1 LNDVTKRYKVFPMKI
16 RERVNTSGGT
26 SWALD
31 YGLVNGR
38 RKVAAFKKKADA
50 VAALNA
56 AKQERQKFGH
66 LAPMLSPVEVA
77 DFLTARDRLAGCGAS
92 VQEAVDY
99 YLKHAAVVRES
110 VLVPELVKRFLDLQA
125 DRKNAV
131 RAQQSYRTA
140 LGALSR
146 WLPMKAANEVQKT
159 DVEHWLNGSG
169 WAAKTRNSRLGYAS
183 SMFNWGITKGLLAKN
198 PCVGIERIKLVSD
211 EIGTLKLGECEKLL
225 SAAIGTRLLPYVVFG
240 MFCGI
245 RRAELERLTW
255 DSVNVSEAT
264 IILEAKNA
272 KTRRRRVVDLCEAA
286 LAWLALV
293 PAETMQAEVRIVP
306 SDFKD
311 IWREFREKA
320 GIAQWPNNAL
330 RHTFASMHYAWHQ
343 NENKLQAQMGHTS
356 AKMLFEN
363 YRALVKKTEAEK
375 FWALRPR

>member
-1 LNDVTKRYKVFPMKI
+1 MKI

-38 RKVAAFKKKADA
+38 RKVASFKKKADA

-56 AKQERQKFGH
+56 AKQSRQKFGN

-77 DFLTARDRLAGCGAS
+77 DFLTARDRLAECGAS

-99 YLKHAAVVRES
+99 YLKNAAIVRER

-146 WLPMKAANEVQKT
+146 WLPMKAASEVQKA

-183 SMFNWGITKGLLAKN
+183 SMFNWGIIKGLLAKN
-198 PCVGIERIKLVSD
+198 PCVGIERIKLVGD
-211 EIGTLKLGECEKLL
+211 EIGTLTLGECEKLL
-225 SAAIGTRLLPYVVFG
+225 TAAVGTRLLPYVVFG

-255 DSVNVSEAT
+255 GRVNLPEAT
-264 IILEAKNA
+264 ITIGAKEA
-272 KTRRRRVVDLCEAA
+272 KTRSRRVVEIDKAA

-293 PAETMQAEVRIVP
+293 PSETMQAAVRIVP

-320 GIAQWPNNAL
+320 GVAEWPNNAL
-330 RHTFASMHYAWHQ
+330 RHTFASMHYAKHE
-343 NENKLQAQMGHTS
+343 NENKLQAQMGHES
-356 AKMLFEN
+356 AAMLHKH
-363 YRALVKKTEAEK
+363 YRALKTRAEAEK
-375 FWALRPR
+375 FWALRPRKSRK